1 MNVELRLPPEWNVA
15 VAVEGTTRAT
25 SDQHPGVVITTA
37 PMSVVVD
44 RKTEWARAMMCQ
56 QLGVTP
62 DKLALLVDEKAETVD
77 AWPGWFV
84 VAERRDPGEV
94 AAFAFYY
101 FLDYSS
107 FATIR
112 GPNAGAHLDLL
123 RRARP
128 NYASTDVIALE
139 QLWE

>member
-1 MNVELRLPPEWNVA
+1 MNVELRLPAEWNVA
-15 VAVEGTTRAT
+15 VAADGTTRAT
-25 SDQHPGVVITTA
+25 SEQHPGVEITTA

-44 RKTEWARAMMCQ
+44 RKTEWARHMMCQ
-56 QLGVTP
+56 QLGITA

-77 AWPGWFV
+77 GWPAWFV
-84 VAERRDPGEV
+84 VAERRDTAEV
-94 AAFAFYY
+94 SAFAFYY

-107 FATIR
+107 FATIH
-112 GPNAGAHLDLL
+112 GATAGAHLDLL

-128 NYASTDVIALE
+128 NYASTDVVALE